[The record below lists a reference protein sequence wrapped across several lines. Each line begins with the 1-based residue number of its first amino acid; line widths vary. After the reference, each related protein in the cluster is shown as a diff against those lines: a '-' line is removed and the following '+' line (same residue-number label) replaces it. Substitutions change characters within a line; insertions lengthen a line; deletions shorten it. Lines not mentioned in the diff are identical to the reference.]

1 MTENIRNSVKRYAD
15 IIILF
20 YFTLMLY
27 KFIGDGSTIWKG
39 YIFVQDPRISGVDFR
54 QFYVYV
60 KDLLFES
67 KALELWIYPPF
78 STYFLLPHIFLP
90 ENYAYV
96 LHCLILVFAFYYSLK
111 ISLNSFFS
119 DSNIVLE
126 ILLIFSL
133 ILFYSYPMSFSLER
147 GNSDLISIFLT
158 MLFVSFYKQNKNIP
172 AFIALVLATQ
182 LKIYP
187 LFFAFLYL
195 TKKDYK
201 YFLAFGVVN
210 FLLLF
215 STGITPLMNFLS
227 SLTSTSNEPYVWAG
241 NHSLHAFLTIFIK
254 NFHLSTDIFLPA
266 KIIFSL
272 IFFVF
277 WCKSLVLYNIQR
289 TDRNLINF
297 ILNCLLLS
305 CIVIPVSH
313 DYKLV
318 ILFPILLVDLFYK
331 INYENHKTSQIA
343 ISFVLFSS
351 LLFSLSHGNYYYNT
365 KFLWL
370 LLIFLNTHIL
380 DKDGFKSI
388 FSKVRNHRQK

>member
-1 MTENIRNSVKRYAD
+1 MNETIRNSVKRYAD
-15 IIILF
+15 IILLF
-20 YFTLMLY
+20 YFTLMIY

-39 YIFVQDPRISGVDFR
+39 YIFVDDPRISGVDFR
-54 QFYVYV
+54 QFYIYV
-60 KDLLFES
+60 KELIFEN

-78 STYFLLPHIFLP
+78 ATYFLLPHIFLP

-96 LHCLILVFAFYYSLK
+96 FHCLILVFVFYYSLK

-119 DSNIVLE
+119 DSNVVLE

-133 ILFYSYPMSFSLER
+133 ILFYSYPVSFSFER
-147 GNSDLISIFLT
+147 GNSDLIAIYLT
-158 MLFVSFYKQNKNIP
+158 MLFVSFYKKNKNVKAI
-172 AFIALVLATQ
+172 FALVLATQ

-187 LFFAFLYL
+187 LFFAFLFFN
-195 TKKDYK
+195 KKDYK
-201 YFLAFGVVN
+201 YFLGFGLIN

-215 STGITPLMNFLS
+215 STGLTPLSNFLS
-227 SLTSTSNEPYVWAG
+227 SLASTSNAPYVWAG
-241 NHSLHAFLTIFIK
+241 NHSLHSFLMIFIK

-277 WCKSLVLYNIQR
+277 WSKSLILYNIQR

-331 INYENHKTSQIA
+331 INFENHKVSQIA

-351 LLFSLSHGNYYYNT
+351 LLFSVSLGNYYYNT

-370 LLIFLNTHIL
+370 LLIFLNTHL
-380 DKDGFKSI
+380 LNKEGFKTI
-388 FSKVRNHRQK
+388 VTAVKN